1 MSFKFFDVQSVLWPS
16 VLHISSYSHQLQTLQ
31 TLLRRAS
38 NSLTCSVKV
47 FQSRPP
53 LKSSAT
59 HAASASKSSRHDQS
73 CLCSVEPMETSCS
86 GYTIDKWW
94 WYNII
99 YGQSSVK
106 LSKHGWKSLNED
118 CLSQP
123 VQLGGNEYQ
132 NYQLFWGSTFV
143 YAGERLFREFD

>member
-1 MSFKFFDVQSVLWPS
+1 
-16 VLHISSYSHQLQTLQ
+16 
-31 TLLRRAS
+31 
-38 NSLTCSVKV
+38 
-47 FQSRPP
+47 
-53 LKSSAT
+53 
-59 HAASASKSSRHDQS
+59 
-73 CLCSVEPMETSCS
+73 VEPMETSCS
-86 GYTIDKWW
+86 GCTIDKWW